1 MHEVESYVMQTIIMD
16 GQSILA
22 DSVFCVITNE
32 RLKVHAVIS
41 YSDYK
46 FIVQIFTYYFIQ

>member
-1 MHEVESYVMQTIIMD
+1 MD
-16 GQSILA
+16 GQGILV
-22 DSVFCVITNE
+22 DGVYCVITNE

-46 FIVQIFTYYFIQ
+46 LIVQIFTYYFIQ